1 MVVLS
6 FSVQP
11 TAPLARMHFLHPSSQ
26 SLPASGSPEKGRFHL
41 ACFRHTNRWS
51 EIARFPSLQER
62 LYGWTAASSSYLDS
76 LGRPAGQRPR
86 SYAPPLTLT
95 KNPQP
100 ASAIF
105 PVALHESMVSGSHL
119 GIARGFREWGFA
131 ALIGD
136 FQAETGKI
144 SATGSRS
151 GLRRSSSCRDQP

>member
-11 TAPLARMHFLHPSSQ
+11 TAPLARMHYLHPSSQ

-51 EIARFPSLQER
+51 EIARFLSLQEC

-95 KNPQP
+95 KNAQP
-100 ASAIF
+100 GSAVFARRAARKHGLRLASWDRAR
-105 PVALHESMVSGSHL
+105 LSGV
-119 GIARGFREWGFA
+119 GFRR
-131 ALIGD
+131 ID
-136 FQAETGKI
+136 
-144 SATGSRS
+144 
-151 GLRRSSSCRDQP
+151 RRLSS